1 MEKIEFQRQKTLS
14 RFSYHFLCGNLWQS
28 ANALGKSSLPLN
40 LFKCQHKCSVSFVSF
55 SCLAE
60 TKLFSCYYISNNQ
73 RTTLTLCCKFCFVQE
88 RLFSLYQ
95 ARRPILGHVSLLFQA
110 DASLGFDYKV
120 FSYSCDFRGT
130 SQSEQVGPSII
141 MLLFHL
147 HNSRGIKLFIYFTQN
162 GHGHWQFCQF
172 NYFEFFRSI
181 KKY

>member
-1 MEKIEFQRQKTLS
+1 MEKIAFQRQKTLT

-28 ANALGKSSLPLN
+28 ANALGKSSLPFNLLN
-40 LFKCQHKCSVSFVSF
+40 VSTSAQLVSF
-55 SCLAE
+55 SLAE
-60 TKLFSCYYISNNQ
+60 TKLFSCYYISNQ
-73 RTTLTLCCKFCFVQE
+73 RTTLTLSCMFCFVQE

-130 SQSEQVGPSII
+130 SQSEQVGRSII

-162 GHGHWQFCQF
+162 GHGHWRFFQF
-172 NYFEFFRSI
+172 NYSEFFLSI